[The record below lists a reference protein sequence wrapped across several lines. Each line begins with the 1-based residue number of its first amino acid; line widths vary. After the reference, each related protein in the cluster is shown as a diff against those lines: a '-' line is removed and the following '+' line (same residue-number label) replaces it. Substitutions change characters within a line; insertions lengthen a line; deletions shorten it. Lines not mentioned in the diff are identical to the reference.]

1 MFSKT
6 SRQLMIFHIF
16 IYSTVI
22 EFIEITNLIKISHKT
37 ILRDIKEL
45 QNAGLINIRFSKK
58 EKGYIHF
65 DNDNPCPFS
74 SPVFS
79 DNQAKNS
86 HIEKLIRL
94 ATIMIGLRY
103 HTELS
108 CDDDNSVNQETCSSW
123 YRNRFPNLSIRTMQ
137 RDFLV
142 LTKIGYSI
150 KYDRFDR
157 CYIIQFP
164 EGLEGLQFEIEYLYG
179 KIK

>member
-1 MFSKT
+1 MISKI
-6 SRQLMIFHIF
+6 SRQLIIFHIF
-16 IYSTVI
+16 IYSEVV

-37 ILRDIKEL
+37 ITRDLKEL

-65 DNDNPCPFS
+65 DNDIPCPFS
-74 SPVFS
+74 SPIFS

-94 ATIMIGLRY
+94 ATIMIELRY

-108 CDDDNSVNQETCSSW
+108 CDDDNYVNQETCSSW
-123 YRNRFPNLSIRTMQ
+123 YRNRFPNLSTRTMQ

-150 KYDRFDR
+150 EYDRFDK
-157 CYIIQFP
+157 CYIVEFP
-164 EGLEGLQFEIEYLYG
+164 EGLEALQSNLEYLYG
-179 KIK
+179 EVK